1 MCYPTTATYQG
12 IYAYPI
18 WKQYYIPHSTYDSTP
33 PQPTSSNLPSDINY
47 DGAINFLDIGD
58 VAYRMSAC
66 AGPPMSP
73 RWSFKCDVNN
83 DRTINMQDISKVAN
97 NFEKYV
103 RNGAAAPVHGGTVYL
118 TAQPS
123 KQNVSI
129 NCNVNVTVAIS
140 NVTSFTGYEIRIL
153 YDPGRLEFVTYNITN
168 IAEWNTW
175 FQYNYWMMIGSLNCT
190 AVSAWS
196 SPGGPFTGDSILVTF
211 TFKGTVKGNATLDIS
226 TSTLGTGLPMKKTP
240 YNPTNCQVRI
250 TMTGDINAD
259 GEVDIKDVSY
269 VARRYG
275 MTPSDP
281 MWDSNADINNDD
293 LIDIKDVST
302 VARHYGE
309 IDP

>member
-1 MCYPTTATYQG
+1 
-12 IYAYPI
+12 
-18 WKQYYIPHSTYDSTP
+18 
-33 PQPTSSNLPSDINY
+33 LPSDITY
-47 DGAINFLDIGD
+47 DGAINFLDIGA
-58 VAYRMSAC
+58 VTYSYQSN

-83 DRTINMQDISKVAN
+83 DRTISIQDISIVAN
-97 NFEKYV
+97 DLGDYMGK
-103 RNGAAAPVHGGTVYL
+103 GTAAPVHGGTVYI

-129 NCNVNVTVAIS
+129 NYNVNVTVAIS
-140 NVTSFTGYEIRIL
+140 NVTDFTGYEIRIL
-153 YDPGRLEFVTYNITN
+153 YDPDRLEFVTYNITN
-168 IAEWNTW
+168 IAEWAEG
-175 FQYNYWMMIGSLNCT
+175 FEFSYWMMIGSLNCT
-190 AVSAWS
+190 AVSALMHPNS
-196 SPGGPFTGDSILVTF
+196 GGDPFTGDSILVTF